1 MANSQR
7 SNQMQKPTAQK
18 PKFSLAIQT
27 PSMQNLIRNTLG
39 DADTAKR
46 FVAAISSAVAT
57 TPALQECEV
66 GTIISGALL
75 GESLKLSH
83 SPQIGHYY
91 LVPFKQ
97 KAKYNRNGELLSP
110 ETTKAQFLLGYKGY
124 IQLAIR
130 SGCYKKLNVIEI
142 KEGELIS
149 FDPLTEEIS
158 VNLIDDSDEREKA
171 RTIGYY
177 AMFEYTNGFRKA
189 IYWTFEKM
197 LSHADKYSAAFS
209 RDAYVKLMNGEIH
222 DRDLWKYSSFWYKDF
237 DSMAKKTMLRQLIGK
252 WGVMS
257 VDMQN
262 AFNQDYKTGGVSAK
276 GEIVFDDVVEET
288 VNDAEYIKEV
298 TQNPEAT
305 DAVSIPIEDE
315 GGSEEFGD
323 LFDD

>member
-1 MANSQR
+1 MANLQ
-7 SNQMQKPTAQK
+7 NAPKAQK
-18 PKFSLAIQT
+18 AKFSVAIST
-27 PSMQNLIRNTLG
+27 PGYQNLIRNTLG
-39 DADTAKR
+39 DPETAKR
-46 FVAAISSAVAT
+46 FIAAISSAVAT
-57 TPALQECEV
+57 TPALQECDAGSIV
-66 GTIISGALL
+66 SGALL

-91 LVPFKQ
+91 LVPFKN
-97 KAKYNRNGELLSP
+97 KREGTS
-110 ETTKAQFLLGYKGY
+110 KAQFVLGYKGY

-130 SGCYKKLNVIEI
+130 SGCYKKLNVLEI
-142 KEGELIS
+142 KEGELNS
-149 FDPLTEEIS
+149 FDPLTEEIN
-158 VNLIDDSDEREKA
+158 VTLIDDANDREAA

-189 IYWTFEKM
+189 MYWSIEKM
-197 LSHADKYSAAFS
+197 LAHADKYSQAFS
-209 RDAYVKLMNGEIH
+209 REKYKEIQAGRIP
-222 DRDLWKYSSFWYKDF
+222 DKDMWKYSSFWYKDF
-237 DSMAKKTMLRQLIGK
+237 DAMAKKTMLRQLIGK

-262 AFNQDYKTGGVSAK
+262 AFNQDYKTGGVSTK

-315 GGSEEFGD
+315 SGSEEFGD